1 MYIKYKEIFEIL
13 ALFAPLKLRE
23 AIRET
28 GMKLKIRQNLEYI
41 SKNKKQVIKGL
52 RDKIKSGKKLNVA
65 FFIYDETKWK
75 CQSIYDLMEESEY
88 VIPHIFVT
96 KNCAPGFNFNYQRP
110 ETLHQVYNFFE
121 NKNMRVEYA
130 YDFEKNNFIPFKDMN
145 PRPDI
150 IYYCH
155 PWYIYKT
162 QGPVMSSEYALTY
175 YSSYS
180 VPSSMGEQE
189 WYLRFHQYI
198 ETQYVLNDITKNYF
212 SSKMDNKGVNLK
224 TVGHP
229 ILDYFY
235 INKDRVYENK
245 NYVIY
250 APHFSVDDNTTLKWG
265 TFLQMGD
272 TMLEWAKKHPEFN
285 WVFKPHPCL
294 KGYLKNKNL
303 WSEDRVQKYWDDWA
317 KIGQVYESGGYLDMF
332 MESKAMITDC
342 GSFKTE
348 YFMTQKPQ
356 IFPKSEHGMPYSPGV
371 EKINETCY
379 IVKTPQELTDTLDEV
394 LIKGNDYK
402 KEERKKVYQDCGY
415 ENNYAAKNILDDM
428 KKTLIINQ

>member
-88 VIPHIFVT
+88 FIPHIFVT

-130 YDFEKNNFIPFKDMN
+130 YDFEKNEFIPFKDMN

-235 INKDRVYENK
+235 INKDKVYENK

-272 TMLEWAKKHPEFN
+272 TMLEWAKNHPEFN

-294 KGYLKNKNL
+294 RGYLRNKNL

-317 KIGQVYESGGYLDMF
+317 KIGQVYESGDYLDMF

-348 YFMTQKPQ
+348 YFMTQKPL
-356 IFPKSEHGMPYSPGV
+356 IHLKSPDATTFNPLV
-371 EKINETCY
+371 EKIVSSYYEADN
-379 IVKTPQELTDTLDEV
+379 
-394 LIKGNDYK
+394 K
-402 KEERKKVYQDCGY
+402 KEYTKIYNLCW
-415 ENNYAAKNILDDM
+415 M
-428 KKTLIINQ
+428 